1 MNLNRYLINSRGG
14 GGLHIVIK
22 DGIVTYFSISLK
34 KKKRKKRGLKQDTGE
49 KYQEKGEKRCYFFR
63 QYWAI
68 IMNLPTLVGAKPKK
82 YFPELGQNGFLI
94 FMFSIYMV
102 NISNRLGK
110 KGTVL
115 IFLGGFISRDF
126 HALSR
131 PSYT

>member
-14 GGLHIVIK
+14 GVLHIVIK

-68 IMNLPTLVGAKPKK
+68 IMNLPTLVGGKPKK
-82 YFPELGQNGFLI
+82 NFPEVGQNGFFNLHVFYI
-94 FMFSIYMV
+94 HCKHIESAW
-102 NISNRLGK
+102 K
-110 KGTVL
+110 KGHCL
-115 IFLGGFISRDF
+115 DISGRIHF
-126 HALSR
+126 SR
-131 PSYT
+131 FPYAQ